1 LHFTAGAAEQES
13 GADWNQF
20 AGGSCTRWSP
30 APCTAH
36 CYANHNTALRKTWS
50 VSFQQSPIVS
60 QNLENGMSL
69 LRVGGSHVGFEPTTY
84 VVDDIWRDVLVG
96 KLQFRVNTY
105 RRASSNQFGRRMQ
118 RKDVMEETLC
128 VRFGVVVIVET
139 QVHCSCFGVAEIR
152 LYHTT
157 TTAEK
162 VRREVAGLQRMQL
175 PPGNWF
181 APPDGNRVG
190 CFSVTKSTVF

>member
-1 LHFTAGAAEQES
+1 VEAGCAPPLPGD
-13 GADWNQF
+13 GAMERTSLRAGF
-20 AGGSCTRWSP
+20 APDEVQRVF
-30 APCTAH
+30 TAH
-36 CYANHNTALRKTWS
+36 CFANHNTALRKTWS

-139 QVHCSCFGVAEIR
+139 QVLPIGCQSNAVEVFVRPQNIDPSSR
-152 LYHTT
+152 YHYGT
-157 TTAEK
+157 
-162 VRREVAGLQRMQL
+162 Q
-175 PPGNWF
+175 
-181 APPDGNRVG
+181 DD
-190 CFSVTKSTVF
+190 CC

>member
-1 LHFTAGAAEQES
+1 
-13 GADWNQF
+13 
-20 AGGSCTRWSP
+20 
-30 APCTAH
+30 
-36 CYANHNTALRKTWS
+36 
-50 VSFQQSPIVS
+50 
-60 QNLENGMSL
+60 MSL

-139 QVHCSCFGVAEIR
+139 QVLPIGCQSNAVEVFVRPQNIDRVPGTIMALRMTAVNNSNPPGKGTGAAR
-152 LYHTT
+152 L
-157 TTAEK
+157 
-162 VRREVAGLQRMQL
+162 VAGKSRLGLWLLRNNRLRL
-175 PPGNWF
+175 PSGGAIQFPG
-181 APPDGNRVG
+181 GSCTR
-190 CFSVTKSTVF
+190 